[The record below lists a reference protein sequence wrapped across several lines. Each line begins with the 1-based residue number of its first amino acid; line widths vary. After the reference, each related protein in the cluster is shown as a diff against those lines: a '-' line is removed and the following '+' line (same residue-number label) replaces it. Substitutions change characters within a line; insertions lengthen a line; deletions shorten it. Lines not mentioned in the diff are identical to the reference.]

1 MSFLSRTLVLPLVL
15 CSLASSAGAVD
26 DFLDPQAAFRFSAR
40 MADANTLEATWTIA
54 EGYYMYRER
63 FAFKADSAQLGA
75 PHIPPGKMKFDET
88 FNKEVE
94 MYRHKVTIRVP
105 VKAGG
110 QYTLAATGQGCAD
123 KGLCYAP
130 QTVTV
135 QLSATGESAPRNKF
149 GLPAAR

>member
-1 MSFLSRTLVLPLVL
+1 MSFLPRILVLPLIL
-15 CSLASSAGAVD
+15 CCLAPFAGAAD
-26 DFLDPQAAFRFSAR
+26 AFLDPHAAFRFSAR

-63 FAFKADSAQLGA
+63 FAFKADSAQLGT
-75 PHIPPGKMKFDET
+75 PQIPRGKMKFDET
-88 FNKEVE
+88 FDKDVE
-94 MYRHKVTIRVP
+94 MYRHQVTILVP

-130 QTVTV
+130 QTVKV
-135 QLSATGESAPRNKF
+135 HLSAAGEGAPRNKF